1 MLRWISTNIRID
13 RIWNEEIH
21 LKLGVAPSNENRSNE
36 KIGLSC
42 LRWFGN
48 VEMRP
53 INALE
58 RKSDSIQVKWM
69 KRGKERSKIT
79 LVKAVKKIMY

>member
-13 RIWNEEIH
+13 RVWNEEIR
-21 LKLGVAPSNENRSNE
+21 LKLGVTPSNENRSKE
-36 KIGLSC
+36 KIRESH
-42 LRWFGN
+42 LRWFGHM
-48 VEMRP
+48 EMIP

-69 KRGKERSKIT
+69 KRGKQRPKIT
-79 LVKAVKKIMY
+79 LVKAV

>member
-1 MLRWISTNIRID
+1 M
-13 RIWNEEIH
+13 
-21 LKLGVAPSNENRSNE
+21 APSNENRSKE

-69 KRGKERSKIT
+69 KWGKERSKIT